1 MLLGIGSRT
10 TIRGAN
16 EGSDPFHYSYG
27 HTVSV
32 DFTNFW
38 TTNLHSFHLGRVAAD
53 PVRQRIR
60 DFLRP
65 THPSR
70 TERLLAPNRQSRQCL
85 RHSRQGLP
93 TPSDRHTYRPA
104 GLRGQR
110 YYQRRLSS
118 RSTASTTATD
128 SDL

>member
-16 EGSDPFHYSYG
+16 ENSEPLRYCYG
-27 HTVSV
+27 HAVSADV
-32 DFTNFW
+32 INFW
-38 TTNLHSFHLGRVAAD
+38 TTNLHWFPLGRVAAD

-70 TERLLAPNRQSRQCL
+70 TERLLGTNRQSRQRL
-85 RHSRQGLP
+85 RHSGQWLP
-93 TPSDRHTYRPA
+93 TPPDSDAYRPA
-104 GLRGQR
+104 GLRCQR

-118 RSTASTTATD
+118 RSTASTTTPE
-128 SDL
+128 SHL